1 MQRNV
6 LGHLTP
12 RQLVGCMQV
21 SRFYNKFIQETPSLN
36 QSVQHGKYLLLA
48 KQTAELIPDARWK
61 QKAYCAIA
69 TLEAKSNPEEAKQTL
84 RLAKQTAEQIQENHL
99 KSIAYCAIAAA
110 LLPQ

>member
-1 MQRNV
+1 MQHKV
-6 LGHLTP
+6 LEGLTFW
-12 RQLVGCMQV
+12 QLVRCKQV

-61 QKAYCAIA
+61 QMAYCAIA

-84 RLAKQTAEQIQENHL
+84 RLAKQTADLIQND
-99 KSIAYCAIAAA
+99 Y
-110 LLPQ
+110 

>member
-36 QSVQHGKYLLLA
+36 QSVQHGKYLLLT
-48 KQTAELIPDARWK
+48 KQTADLIQNDWLK
-61 QKAYCAIA
+61 SLAYSAIA
-69 TLEAKSNPEEAKQTL
+69 IEEAKLNPEE
-84 RLAKQTAEQIQENHL
+84 AKQTAEQIQENHL

>member
-48 KQTAELIPDARWK
+48 KQTAE
-61 QKAYCAIA
+61 
-69 TLEAKSNPEEAKQTL
+69 
-84 RLAKQTAEQIQENHL
+84 QIQENHL